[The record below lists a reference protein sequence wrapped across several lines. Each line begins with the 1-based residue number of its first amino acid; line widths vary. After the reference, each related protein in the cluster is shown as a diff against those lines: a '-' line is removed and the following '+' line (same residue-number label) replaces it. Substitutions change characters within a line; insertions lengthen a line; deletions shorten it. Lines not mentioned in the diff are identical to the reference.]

1 MSKNVDLNSF
11 SSRKKKKKKC
21 VIFRALVLIVI
32 VIISVIFCYSAVVM
46 TRINRDSDFNSNDFS
61 DLDISENIDKKVV
74 NIALFGV
81 DTREI
86 GDFSGRSDS
95 IMILSINKRDNTI
108 RLVSIM
114 RDSLV
119 PIEKNGGTTYGK
131 INSAYAI
138 GGPTLAVKTLNTLY
152 GLDIKDYATVNFY
165 GMSDIIDALGGIEV
179 EITKDELTAKLGINA
194 MINEQC
200 LYLNLDPK
208 DYFVK
213 KTGTQKLNGV
223 QAVAYARIRHA
234 KNSFGNNNDFGRT
247 ERQRLVMKLLLE
259 KALKTS
265 PLKYP
270 AIVNKLAPFIKTS
283 LKNQEMLSLGS
294 FILRH
299 PKMEQSRIPHN
310 EYIID
315 DNYKGAGASTVY
327 YNYEY
332 AGKVLRAF
340 LYEGTVPED
349 FFKENAVDK
358 TKWFKQTGE
367 NFVSDKDDEPSKEP
381 THEENPPDDTS
392 SNISSDADSDTE
404 SQVSS
409 NVSDNPSSDTSF
421 DETQSEETPSENSTV
436 P

>member
-1 MSKNVDLNSF
+1 MSKSVDLNSY
-11 SSRKKKKKKC
+11 SSRSKKKQKKKHP
-21 VIFRALVLIVI
+21 VFRVFVLILA
-32 VIISVIFCYSAVVM
+32 IILAVIFCYGAVIMV
-46 TRINRDSDFNSNDFS
+46 RINRDSDFNENDFS
-61 DLDISENIDKKVV
+61 DLGFNKTLDKKVI

-81 DTREI
+81 DTRTI
-86 GDFSGRSDS
+86 DDFSGRSDS
-95 IMILSINKRDNTI
+95 IMILSINKRDDTI

-131 INSAYAI
+131 INSAYAF
-138 GGPTLAVKTLNTLY
+138 GGPALAVKTLNTLY

-165 GMSDIIDALGGIEV
+165 GMADIIDALGGIEV

-200 LYLNLDPK
+200 IYLNLNPN
-208 DYFVK
+208 DYFVR
-213 KTGTQKLNGV
+213 KTGVQKLNGV

-234 KNSFGNNNDFGRT
+234 KNSFGSNNDFGRT

-259 KALKTS
+259 KALSTN

-270 AIVNKLAPFIKTS
+270 SVINKLAPYIKTS
-283 LKNQEMLSLGS
+283 LSNSEMMSLGA
-294 FILRH
+294 FLLRR

-327 YNYEY
+327 YNYEF

-340 LYEGTVPED
+340 LYSGTSAED
-349 FFKENAVDK
+349 YFLQNGIDK

-367 NFVSDKDDEPSKEP
+367 NFVSEKDDEPTDEP
-381 THEENPPDDTS
+381 TDDTS
-392 SNISSDADSDTE
+392 SDINSDTE
-404 SQVSS
+404 SDVSS
-409 NVSDNPSSDTSF
+409 DNESNMEDDVSSAVS
-421 DETQSEETPSENSTV
+421 SEETGDEETSSLFYHAS
-436 P
+436 